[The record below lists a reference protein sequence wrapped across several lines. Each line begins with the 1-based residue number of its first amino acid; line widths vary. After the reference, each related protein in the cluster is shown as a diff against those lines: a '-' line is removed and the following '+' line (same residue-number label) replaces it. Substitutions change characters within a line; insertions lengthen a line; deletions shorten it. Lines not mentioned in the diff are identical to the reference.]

1 MAVLDPTRPIQ
12 VGLKQSVC
20 AQSRPTL
27 CSPMEACEAPLS
39 MGFSRQ
45 EYWYGLSDPPI
56 VVLPDPGVES
66 SSLASSA
73 LVGGFFTTSATWEA
87 WVRGLQLPKLCGNRW
102 NICEF
107 LLMTSKN
114 SWTYLED
121 VSYYKSPGE
130 RTSETQVIQITITYG
145 IKVPSILK
153 HNYRERITEVAKME
167 AMMFSIENQVRFL
180 S

>member
-1 MAVLDPTRPIQ
+1 MAKEELEGHRGGSGEGKQGPHHLVSLTSGLVKEMAVLDPTRPIQ

-87 WVRGLQLPKLCGNRW
+87 
-102 NICEF
+102 
-107 LLMTSKN
+107 
-114 SWTYLED
+114 
-121 VSYYKSPGE
+121 
-130 RTSETQVIQITITYG
+130 
-145 IKVPSILK
+145 
-153 HNYRERITEVAKME
+153 
-167 AMMFSIENQVRFL
+167 
-180 S
+180 

>member
-1 MAVLDPTRPIQ
+1 
-12 VGLKQSVC
+12 
-20 AQSRPTL
+20 
-27 CSPMEACEAPLS
+27 
-39 MGFSRQ
+39 
-45 EYWYGLSDPPI
+45 
-56 VVLPDPGVES
+56 
-66 SSLASSA
+66 
-73 LVGGFFTTSATWEA
+73 
-87 WVRGLQLPKLCGNRW
+87 
-102 NICEF
+102 
-107 LLMTSKN
+107 MTSKN

-130 RTSETQVIQITITYG
+130 RTSETQVIQITIRYG